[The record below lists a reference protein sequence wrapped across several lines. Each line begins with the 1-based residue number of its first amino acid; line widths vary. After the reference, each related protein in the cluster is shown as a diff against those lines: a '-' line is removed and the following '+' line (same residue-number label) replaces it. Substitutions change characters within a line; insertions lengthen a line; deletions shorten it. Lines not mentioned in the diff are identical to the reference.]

1 MITWAEKYF
10 SDRGNTW
17 THVDEI
23 HLWLEQLP
31 GEVKHFSMIPL
42 GTLVVAVAGYEPLD
56 KKAYVEYLMPE
67 LVETRTDDD
76 DLAFEREIAS
86 D

>member
-1 MITWAEKYF
+1 MITWVEKYF

-42 GTLVVAVAGYEPLD
+42 GTLVVVVAGYKPH
-56 KKAYVEYLMPE
+56 KKEAYIEHVMPKFT
-67 LVETRTDDD
+67 VNTT
-76 DLAFEREIAS
+76 AFRDANTAGGKE